1 MSGASVFPG
10 NSIVQISATPNP
22 GYRFENWAGAS
33 VLDENSSITNLT
45 ILADTNITANFSLYK
60 HTISVSSSI
69 GGTVNQSISTL
80 DYGSILSL
88 TATPDTG
95 YSFHK
100 WESNVSISD
109 PLSPNLELQ
118 VTEDLNITATFNK
131 ISYDLSVE
139 LAGNGAVQ
147 GGGNYFHG
155 ETVNLI
161 ASPAK
166 GSTFESWSGNSISNL
181 MIRIY
186 LSSLPR
192 I

>member
-1 MSGASVFPG
+1 MVP
-10 NSIVQISATPNP
+10 
-22 GYRFENWAGAS
+22 
-33 VLDENSSITNLT
+33 SSP
-45 ILADTNITANFSLYK
+45 Y
-60 HTISVSSSI
+60 
-69 GGTVNQSISTL
+69 
-80 DYGSILSL
+80 

-166 GSTFESWSGNSISNL
+166 DPLLNPGAAIQFQIL